1 MAAAYELEG
10 AFNHLIL
17 DLRPEAEPKAVIE
30 AVDQALRPYGGTGA
44 YGRMDYPSHSFLEAE
59 FQGLAAMAGTLPPIF
74 LGVATFL
81 LNVLLGRTIE
91 LDRESIGLLKALG
104 YRRMEVAGHYLKL
117 VGILVVAGILL
128 GFALG
133 GFVGHGFT
141 DLYADYYH
149 FPYLV
154 FRFEPAVF
162 AVAALGAVCAVGRAA
177 AIAPAVAMRPRRR
190 GSSAAGLWSVSRD
203 SLSGP

>member
-133 GFVGHGFT
+133 DFVGHGVYRSLRRLLPFS
-141 DLYADYYH
+141 LPCVSVRARC
-149 FPYLV
+149 LC
-154 FRFEPAVF
+154 
-162 AVAALGAVCAVGRAA
+162 GGRPRSRLCCRTCSRYPHRPWRC
-177 AIAPAVAMRPRRR
+177 APAAE
-190 GSSAAGLWSVSRD
+190 GLQPRD
-203 SLSGP
+203 SGASPGTP